1 MTGGHVRYL
10 ALSGHA
16 TRSDIQSERISDL
29 FLGEPLSTPLVPQW
43 SLLNL
48 AVAPFESD
56 PF

>member
-1 MTGGHVRYL
+1 MALECPLL

-16 TRSDIQSERISDL
+16 TRSDIQSERDSDL